1 MELIK
6 FILITIFSIII
17 GFGLWYSIFW
27 FFTLE
32 PNLFLWHWA
41 VKVIFLILSVSSSSN
56 IVDGYLKNS

>member
-6 FILITIFSIII
+6 FILITIFSIIV
-17 GFGLWYSIFW
+17 GFGLWYLIFW
-27 FFTLE
+27 FITVE

-41 VKVIFLILSVSSSSN
+41 TKVIFLILSVGSSSN